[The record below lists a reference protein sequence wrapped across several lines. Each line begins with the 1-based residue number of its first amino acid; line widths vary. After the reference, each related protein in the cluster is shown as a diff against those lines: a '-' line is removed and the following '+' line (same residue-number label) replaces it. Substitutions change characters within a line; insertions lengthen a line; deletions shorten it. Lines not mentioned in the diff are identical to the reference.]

1 MRGIAFLCLLIAG
14 MDAFTAPISFVTSP
28 NDTAKRRFVSA
39 SPQLNVFPSEIFAPL
54 ISTSTQNAIPSA
66 LAAYG
71 HYLGF
76 GGVVAALVTERF
88 TICKTDQTEKDFDIG
103 SYADIAYGLTGTLIL
118 VSGYLR
124 VTQYGKG
131 WEFYSHEP
139 VFWVKL
145 FLFSV
150 MGAASFFPTTKV
162 IQRAVGKKV
171 AEDKGED
178 PPPMWS
184 PKLIARVTSIVNAE
198 LLAVASIPLFATLMA
213 RGVGYAEWLPWQ
225 LGAAPSVL
233 AVGGLGYKY
242 INEALTWT
250 EEEQ

>member
-1 MRGIAFLCLLIAG
+1 M
-14 MDAFTAPISFVTSP
+14 
-28 NDTAKRRFVSA
+28 
-39 SPQLNVFPSEIFAPL
+39 
-54 ISTSTQNAIPSA
+54 
-66 LAAYG
+66 
-71 HYLGF
+71 
-76 GGVVAALVTERF
+76 TERF
-88 TICKTDQTEKDFDIG
+88 TICNPDQTEKDFDIG